1 MPKQNF
7 FVGDSPNLLP
17 LRIAIGAVF
26 IMHGGRTLFI
36 NGIPWFAGYLQS
48 HGIPLPMAGAVVAAA
63 VEFIGGIAMIIGFY
77 PRIAGFFLAIDMVV
91 AFFAVHLRNGFFIQK
106 SGFEYVMILFAGC
119 LVFVLA
125 SIQKRPPPSI

>member
-36 NGIPWFAGYLQS
+36 NGIPSFAEYLGNQ
-48 HGIPLPMAGAVVAAA
+48 GIPLPLISAVVAAG
-63 VEFIGGIAMIIGFY
+63 VEFIGGIAMLIGFY
-77 PRIAGFFLAIDMVV
+77 PRIAGFFLAINMVV

-106 SGFEYVMILFAGC
+106 GGFEYVMVLFAGC
-119 LVFVLA
+119 MVFILA